1 MRHLIGGPQV
11 LENKWQFA
19 SASFNIFNISSFFE
33 SILAF
38 IFKSTFFPLKKA
50 FHVLISMLMRPS
62 SAFSS
67 KFFPSVI
74 LRSKRARSKKESN
87 KYWMRVGKRSS
98 KTVKKNNWL
107 RIGKRMVCVRF
118 QDGIYFTICF
128 QEDDQNGQKF
138 LIRVGKRQLRDSIT
152 SLKKQF
158 KREF

>member
-1 MRHLIGGPQV
+1 
-11 LENKWQFA
+11 
-19 SASFNIFNISSFFE
+19 
-33 SILAF
+33 
-38 IFKSTFFPLKKA
+38 
-50 FHVLISMLMRPS
+50 MLMRPS

-107 RIGKRMVCVRF
+107 RIGKRM
-118 QDGIYFTICF
+118 
-128 QEDDQNGQKF
+128 EDDQNGQKF

>member
-1 MRHLIGGPQV
+1 
-11 LENKWQFA
+11 
-19 SASFNIFNISSFFE
+19 
-33 SILAF
+33 
-38 IFKSTFFPLKKA
+38 
-50 FHVLISMLMRPS
+50 
-62 SAFSS
+62 
-67 KFFPSVI
+67 
-74 LRSKRARSKKESN
+74 
-87 KYWMRVGKRSS
+87 MRVGKRSS

-152 SLKKQF
+152 SLMKQF